1 MTHISITNRTI
12 IVIIIFF
19 IINILIIVMIMII
32 IIIILLCHLIEY
44 DLINLQVTTSD
55 EVEAGTPLYTAPEI
69 IQNLKYSYPVDCWS
83 FGVLLYEL
91 LCLTTPFSGS
101 TTATLVNSILNDE
114 PPVVSTSYSAG
125 EVKQRERER

>member
-1 MTHISITNRTI
+1 M
-12 IVIIIFF
+12 
-19 IINILIIVMIMII
+19 
-32 IIIILLCHLIEY
+32 
-44 DLINLQVTTSD
+44 TTSD

-91 LCLTTPFSGS
+91 LCLATPFSGS
-101 TTATLVNSILNDE
+101 TTAILVNSILNDE

-125 EVKQRERER
+125 EVK